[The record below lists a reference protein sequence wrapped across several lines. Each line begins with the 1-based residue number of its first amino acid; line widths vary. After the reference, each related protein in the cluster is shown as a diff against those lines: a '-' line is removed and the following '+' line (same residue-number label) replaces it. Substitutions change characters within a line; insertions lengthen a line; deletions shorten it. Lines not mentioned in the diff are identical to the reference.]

1 MKIKIGDTLRIA
13 DCESMRYSS
22 GGCRVGKVTEIDEE
36 GRIYGSWG
44 DFSIVESDDFDIV
57 DYPQETVNSFS
68 IVHNLEDETM
78 NTYGQKRDALEKE
91 WSKAID
97 NIVPCVGLPCTI
109 CYYSDKRA
117 ATVTRIIS
125 EKKIEVTHNV
135 VKTIDYYAGDYEVLP
150 DLMPRTDIF
159 TKRRN
164 GQWVM
169 EGQSVRDGVV
179 LMLHYQRHY
188 IDPHF

>member
-22 GGCRVGKVTEIDEE
+22 GGCRVGKVTDIDQE
-36 GRIYGSWG
+36 GRIFGSWG
-44 DFSIVESDDFDIV
+44 HFSVVESDDFEIV
-57 DYPQETVNSFS
+57 DYPDETIISFMRVAS
-68 IVHNLEDETM
+68 IEDKKIGTYGARRESLEDDW
-78 NTYGQKRDALEKE
+78 KHAVDA
-91 WSKAID
+91 
-97 NIVPCVGLPCTI
+97 IVPCVGLPCTI

-150 DLMPRTDIF
+150 DLIPRTDIF

-169 EGQSVRDGVV
+169 EGQPVRDGVV

>member
-22 GGCRVGKVTEIDEE
+22 GGYRVGKVTEIDQE

-44 DFSIVESDDFDIV
+44 DFSIAESDDFDIV
-57 DYPQETVNSFS
+57 DYPQETVNSFL
-68 IVHNLEDETM
+68 IAHNLENEKR
-78 NTYGQKRDALEKE
+78 NTYGQKRETLEKE

-117 ATVTRIIS
+117 ATVTQISS

-188 IDPHF
+188 IDPSF

>member
-22 GGCRVGKVTEIDEE
+22 GGCRVGKVTEIDQE
-36 GRIYGSWG
+36 GKIFGSWG
-44 DFSIVESDDFDIV
+44 DFSIVESDDFKIV
-57 DYPQETVNSFS
+57 DYPQETVNSFL
-68 IVHNLEDETM
+68 IAHNLEDEKR
-78 NTYGQKRDALEKE
+78 NTYGQKRDTLEAE

-117 ATVTRIIS
+117 ATVTDIIS
-125 EKKIEVTHNV
+125 GKKIEVTHNV
-135 VKTIDYYAGDYEVLP
+135 VKCLDYYAGDYEVLP

-169 EGQSVRDGVV
+169 EGQAAKDGVV

-188 IDPHF
+188 IDPSF

>member
-13 DCESMRYSS
+13 SIKGNGYTRF
-22 GGCRVGKVTEIDEE
+22 GVWVGKVESIDEH
-36 GRIYGSWG
+36 GTMCGTWG
-44 DFSIVESDDFDIV
+44 DLSVAEDDEYHVV
-57 DYPQETVNSFS
+57 DYPDCTVASFERMQHLHES
-68 IVHNLEDETM
+68 KRGKS
-78 NTYGQKRDALEKE
+78 GQKREEIEKE
-91 WSKAID
+91 WRKAVD
-97 NIVPCVGLPCTI
+97 SIVPCVGLPCTI
-109 CYYSDKRA
+109 CYYSDNRA
-117 ATVTRIIS
+117 ATVTEIIS

-150 DLMPRTDIF
+150 DLMPMTDIF

-169 EGQSVRDGVV
+169 EGHDTKDGVQ

-188 IDPHF
+188 IDPSF

>member
-13 DCESMRYSS
+13 DCESMRYGS
-22 GGCRVGKVTEIDEE
+22 GGCRVGKVAEIDQE
-36 GRIYGSWG
+36 GRIFGSWG
-44 DFSIVESDDFDIV
+44 HFSVVESDDFEIV
-57 DYPQETVNSFS
+57 DYPDETIISFMRVAS
-68 IVHNLEDETM
+68 IEDKKIGTYGARRESLEDDWRHAVDT
-78 NTYGQKRDALEKE
+78 
-91 WSKAID
+91 
-97 NIVPCVGLPCTI
+97 IVPCVGLPCTI

-117 ATVTRIIS
+117 ATVTQIIS

-164 GQWVM
+164 GKWVM
-169 EGQSVRDGVV
+169 EGQAVRDGVV

>member
-13 DCESMRYSS
+13 DCESMRYGS
-22 GGCRVGKVTEIDEE
+22 GGCRVGKVTKIDQE

-44 DFSIVESDDFDIV
+44 DFSIVESDDFDMV
-57 DYPQETVNSFS
+57 DYPQETVNSFL
-68 IVHNLEDETM
+68 IAHNLEDEMM
-78 NTYGQKRDALEKE
+78 NTYGQKRETLEAE

-169 EGQSVRDGVV
+169 EGQPARDGVV

-188 IDPHF
+188 IDPSF

>member
-1 MKIKIGDTLRIA
+1 MKIKIEDTLRIA

-22 GGCRVGKVTEIDEE
+22 GGCRVGKVTEIDQE

-57 DYPQETVNSFS
+57 DYPQETVNSFL
-68 IVHNLEDETM
+68 IAHNLEDEKR
-78 NTYGQKRDALEKE
+78 NTYGQKRDTLEKE

-109 CYYSDKRA
+109 CYYSDRRA

-125 EKKIEVTHNV
+125 EKKIEVTHNE
-135 VKTIDYYAGDYEVLP
+135 VKCLDYYAGDYEVLP
-150 DLMPRTDIF
+150 DLRPRADIF

-188 IDPHF
+188 IDPSF